1 MMWKFG
7 LKTEIIKNESYVKI
21 YSGLTFVK
29 HYLLKT
35 IHFEHGLTKFSAN

>member
-7 LKTEIIKNESYVKI
+7 LKPEIIKNDSYAQI

-29 HYLLKT
+29 YNLLKIT
-35 IHFEHGLTKFSAN
+35 HFECSITKFSAN